1 MQGAELVAAE
11 VGGLVSLPEVATRI
25 LQVADDPAS
34 TAEDVGRVIL
44 QDAALVARLL
54 RAANSPALGMRG
66 QVDTVSRAVVVLGVR
81 QVRDLAL
88 GLCATRSFAGIPTAL
103 MDVDAFWH
111 HSLLAALCA
120 RQLAQRVPRLR
131 AESVFVAGLL
141 HDVGQLLLC
150 RARPQ
155 QEQAALLMTVDA
167 PGEPD
172 LHACE
177 REVLGYDHAD
187 VGAALAQLWGLPVH
201 LVECIGFHHRPQ
213 DAVAAPLEVSVVHV
227 ANSLAVLAEVGSSDW
242 LDAPPVHSLA
252 WQRTGL
258 TPAGCL
264 DIPPL
269 ALEGLADAK
278 RLFGLHDGQK

>member
-25 LQVADDPAS
+25 LQVTDDPAS

-54 RAANSPALGMRG
+54 RAANSPALGLRG

-88 GLCATRSFAGIPTAL
+88 GLCATRSFNGIPIGL

-120 RQLAQRVPRLR
+120 RHLARRVPRMR
-131 AESVFVAGLL
+131 VESVFVAGLL

-172 LHACE
+172 LHDCE
-177 REVLGYDHAD
+177 RELLGFDHAD
-187 VGAALAQLWGLPVH
+187 VGGALARLWGLPVH
-201 LVECIGFHHRPQ
+201 LAESIACHHHPEN
-213 DAVAAPLEVSVVHV
+213 AVAAPLEVAVVHL
-227 ANSLAVLAEVGSSDW
+227 ANSLAVLAEVGSGDW
-242 LDAPPVHSLA
+242 LDAPPVQAVA

-258 TPAGCL
+258 TAAGCL

-269 ALEGLADAK
+269 ALAELAEAK
-278 RLFGLHDGQK
+278 RLFGLQK

>member
-34 TAEDVGRVIL
+34 TAEDVARVIL

-88 GLCATRSFAGIPTAL
+88 GLCATRSFDGIPTAL

-111 HSLLAALCA
+111 HSLLTALCA
-120 RQLAQRVPRLR
+120 SHLAQRVPRLR
-131 AESVFVAGLL
+131 AESVFIAGLL

-172 LHACE
+172 LHVCE
-177 REVLGYDHAD
+177 RELLGFDHAD
-187 VGAALAQLWGLPVH
+187 VGGALAQLWGLPVH
-201 LVECIGFHHRPQ
+201 LVECLAFHHRPQ
-213 DAVAAPLEVSVVHV
+213 NAVAAPLEVAVVHV
-227 ANSLAVLAEVGSSDW
+227 ANSLAVLAEVGSGDW
-242 LDAPPVHSLA
+242 LDAPPVQAVA

-258 TPAGCL
+258 TAAGCL

-269 ALEGLADAK
+269 ALGDLADAK
-278 RLFGLHDGQK
+278 RLFGLQQ

>member
-1 MQGAELVAAE
+1 MHGAELVAAE

-25 LQVADDPAS
+25 LQVAEDPAS

-54 RAANSPALGMRG
+54 RAANSPALGLRG

-88 GLCATRSFAGIPTAL
+88 GLCATRSFDGIPTAL

-111 HSLLAALCA
+111 HSLLAALCS
-120 RQLAQRVPRLR
+120 RHLAQRVPRLR

-172 LHACE
+172 LHVCE
-177 REVLGYDHAD
+177 RELLGFDHAD
-187 VGAALAQLWGLPVH
+187 VGGALAQLWGLPAH
-201 LVECIGFHHRPQ
+201 LAECIACHHRP
-213 DAVAAPLEVSVVHV
+213 AAATVAPLEVAVVHL
-227 ANSLAVLAEVGSSDW
+227 ANSLAVLAEVGSGDW
-242 LDAPPVHSLA
+242 LDAPAVAEVA

-264 DIPPL
+264 DIPGL
-269 ALEGLADAK
+269 ALAELADAK
-278 RLFGLHDGQK
+278 RAFGLQK